1 MKNELKAPT
10 FKPNR
15 KRNVSVAKRLGNA
28 VSFRVSAE
36 GLVAGVST
44 KNLQEP
50 TFRTRHYLS
59 KSYRCQ

>member
-1 MKNELKAPT
+1 MPMTTT

-36 GLVAGVST
+36 GPVAGVST
-44 KNLQEP
+44 KYLEEP
-50 TFRTRHYLS
+50 IRYNTVE
-59 KSYRCQ
+59 

>member
-1 MKNELKAPT
+1 MKNELKATT

-44 KNLQEP
+44 C
-50 TFRTRHYLS
+50 
-59 KSYRCQ
+59 KSRKIRYGPA